1 MYPGILK
8 TSLNLPKV
16 INGVSK
22 TLSVANQLIPLYVKA
37 KPLINNAKSTFNV
50 AKEILSTTNTN
61 NHGLPSKVNQ
71 TKEKRSVNTVTP
83 PTKNTNNPVFFL

>member
-37 KPLINNAKSTFNV
+37 KPLINKRNFKV

-61 NHGLPSKVNQ
+61 NHALPNKVTK
-71 TKEKRSVNTVTP
+71 TKEKRSVNTITP

>member
-37 KPLINNAKSTFNV
+37 KPLINNAKSTFKV

-61 NHGLPSKVNQ
+61 NHALPNKVTK
-71 TKEKRSVNTVTP
+71 TKEKRSVNAVTP

>member
-50 AKEILSTTNTN
+50 AKEIFSTTNTN
-61 NHGLPSKVNQ
+61 NHVLPSKVNKEL
-71 TKEKRSVNTVTP
+71 KEKKEYLSYY
-83 PTKNTNNPVFFL
+83 L